1 MSLLSVS
8 NIAWSPDEEEAA
20 AALLAAQG
28 IAHVDLAPGRYF
40 SDPAAASDHEIAAVR
55 AWWEERGLRIAGLQS
70 LLFGTQGLN
79 LFNDPDDVMLDRLG
93 AVCCIA
99 GGLGAKALT
108 FGSPRQR
115 DRGKLDDATVEAIAI
130 EFFTRLGDRAAEAG
144 VAICLEPN
152 AAVYGSNFMVTNPE
166 TAQIVQ
172 AIAHPA
178 IRMQLDIGNLAL
190 NAEPAFATIAEV
202 AQLVGHI
209 HLSEPM
215 LKPLGTGDAPH
226 AEAAKAIG
234 ELLAGRV
241 MTIEMVRAEGEP
253 PLAAVERAIGFAR
266 RVYEGAQAPC

>member
-8 NIAWSPDEEEAA
+8 NIAWAPDEEEAA
-20 AALLAAQG
+20 AAVLAAQG

-40 SDPAAASDHEIAAVR
+40 ADPAAASDPEIAAVR
-55 AWWEERGLRIAGLQS
+55 AWWEERGLRIFGLQS

-79 LFNDPDDVMLDRLG
+79 LFDDPNDVMLDRLS
-93 AVCCIA
+93 AVCRIA
-99 GGLGAKALT
+99 AGLGAKVLT

-115 DRGKLDDATVEAIAI
+115 DRGQLDDAAVETIAI

-152 AAVYGSNFMVTNPE
+152 AAVYGSTFMVTNPE
-166 TAQIVQ
+166 TAQIVR
-172 AIAHPA
+172 AIAHPS
-178 IRMQLDIGNLAL
+178 IPLQLDIGNLAL
-190 NAEPAFATIAEV
+190 NAEPPFATIAEV
-202 AQLVGHI
+202 VPLVGHI

-226 AEAAKAIG
+226 VEAATAIG

-266 RVYEGAQAPC
+266 RVYEGAQTPC